1 MIIDA
6 GQGVARTCH
15 SGTYAQ
21 PRIREG
27 GTSDS
32 IQAPDGHLRPEPA
45 LDLPTDSQVEVAVT
59 TQALLADSTRLRILW
74 LLGAW
79 VRIPKPRISRT
90 PVVYPGDPNLT
101 MLWSGHLQSD
111 FGPTLLARGDREVG
125 ALSAL
130 TGATASA
137 TSQHPAKFRLAGLV
151 SMRRA
156 GRQHVYIVR
165 GSHVRA
171 LVDEALD
178 YADHR
183 VSGEPDHE

>member
-1 MIIDA
+1 M
-6 GQGVARTCH
+6 
-15 SGTYAQ
+15 
-21 PRIREG
+21 
-27 GTSDS
+27 
-32 IQAPDGHLRPEPA
+32 
-45 LDLPTDSQVEVAVT
+45 
-59 TQALLADSTRLRILW
+59 
-74 LLGAW
+74 
-79 VRIPKPRISRT
+79 
-90 PVVYPGDPNLT
+90 VYPGDPNLT

-156 GRQHVYIVR
+156 GRQHVYIAR